1 MDGTVFGSFTSSP
14 WRNSGQFY
22 GSGEAF
28 LWRLVH
34 SRYTPCSTVLEQ
46 IALESNVEVFTWTGA
61 NRNVQYISHEASTLG
76 LGGGPLEDSDNA
88 ANINPAV
95 DDDGKVDTKSWGFA
109 FALNQ
114 DLSRGTSGFSTT
126 FDNPSLFGDVFE
138 VANVEV
144 WTLSPTEDLEQ
155 ANNIELSRTFVF
167 DHGNFLE

>member
-1 MDGTVFGSFTSSP
+1 MDGAVFGSFTSSP
-14 WRNSGQFY
+14 WRKSGQFY

-34 SRYTPCSTVLEQ
+34 SRYTPCSTISEQ
-46 IALESNVEVFTWTGA
+46 IALESNVEVFPWTGA
-61 NRNVQYISHEASTLG
+61 NRNVQYISHEATTLG
-76 LGGGPLEDSDNA
+76 LGGGPLENSGS

-95 DDDGKVDTKSWGFA
+95 DCNGKVDTKSWGFA

-114 DLSRGTSGFSTT
+114 DLSRGTSGHSTT

-138 VANVEV
+138 VANMEV

-155 ANNIELSRTFVF
+155 ATNLELSRQFVF
-167 DHGNFLE
+167 DHGNVLE